1 MVLIGTQ
8 KWLIESNNFW
18 EYLLSKSVFGYF
30 KTKNSKN
37 KVPMATNALVV
48 KPQKITFYSWDFPY
62 IIYCY
67 LFIGATL
74 ANARIDFQVV

>member
-1 MVLIGTQ
+1 
-8 KWLIESNNFW
+8 
-18 EYLLSKSVFGYF
+18 
-30 KTKNSKN
+30 
-37 KVPMATNALVV
+37 MATNALVV

-74 ANARIDFQVV
+74 ANARIDFQVGWKSYSEQIFGVGQFSLG